1 MRFAFHRFN
10 ASVLFL
16 SVLYVN
22 FVLLSLC
29 MNEQFSFFSSTLYSC
44 PCLCVSCDIFLN
56 RNQQYVQKKTKKY
69 EFFYIC
75 VYICISGVFFF
86 FKTLE
91 KKISSETKV
100 MIHSFLFIQLWRFGK
115 INLNKTAYVRS
126 NTTWVINPNISETI
140 KWPKNR

>member
-1 MRFAFHRFN
+1 MIHQYPWILHMMMNLKFDNFY
-10 ASVLFL
+10 VCILLFIDL
-16 SVLYVN
+16 MQVFFFCLFLYVN

-100 MIHSFLFIQLWRFGK
+100 MIHSFLFIQL
-115 INLNKTAYVRS
+115 
-126 NTTWVINPNISETI
+126 
-140 KWPKNR
+140 